1 MSGQRGQASV
11 ELVACALLLALAA
24 VAVLELLAVA
34 RARVE
39 AERLADQ
46 AAVLAAEGRPLPDEL
61 RSRARFQRDG
71 RRLRVAVSL
80 PVPLPGLPAQV
91 AVTTVLPR

>member
-1 MSGQRGQASV
+1 VSGQRGQASV
-11 ELVACALLLALAA
+11 ELGACALLLALAA

-46 AAVLAAEGRPLPDEL
+46 ASVLAAEGIPLPDEL

-71 RRLRVAVSL
+71 RRLRVSVAL
-80 PVPLPGLPAQV
+80 PVQLPGLPAE
-91 AVTTVLPR
+91 ATVTTELPR